1 MSGGHFNYLQHQMWG
16 AADEVRALIQQYDEN
31 PEVRQKFIEAMA
43 TITRGAA
50 MLQRVDWLVSGD
62 DGEESFISRW
72 AEDLAQTQYNLDTLA
87 EALNNRDPEKLN
99 VGDNNGTL

>member
-16 AADEVRALIQQYDEN
+16 AAEEVRALVQEYEN
-31 PEVRQKFIEAMA
+31 PEIRQKLIEAMA

-62 DGEESFISRW
+62 DGEEAFLRRW
-72 AEDLAQTQYNLDTLA
+72 AEDLAETKNSLDTLA

-99 VGDNNGTL
+99 VGDNHGTL